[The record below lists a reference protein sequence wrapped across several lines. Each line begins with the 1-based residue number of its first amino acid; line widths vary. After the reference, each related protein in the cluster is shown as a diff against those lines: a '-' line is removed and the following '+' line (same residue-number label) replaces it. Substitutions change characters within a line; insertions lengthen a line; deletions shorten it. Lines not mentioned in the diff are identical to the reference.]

1 MKISFHVHFR
11 FANNWV
17 FTNVQELHRF
27 MMKVRAQLDESI
39 LLYCHKLE
47 SANVDE
53 VDDDADDDD
62 DDN

>member
-1 MKISFHVHFR
+1 
-11 FANNWV
+11 
-17 FTNVQELHRF
+17 